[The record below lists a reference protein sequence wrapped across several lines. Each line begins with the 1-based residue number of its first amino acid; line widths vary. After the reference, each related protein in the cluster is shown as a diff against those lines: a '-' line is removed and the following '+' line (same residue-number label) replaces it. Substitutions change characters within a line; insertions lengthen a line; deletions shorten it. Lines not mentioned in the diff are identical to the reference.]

1 MRGGAKTLF
10 QARAIDMESKG
21 LNRRL
26 TEVSALAKPD
36 ARREIKRADG
46 AGPFVLSNE
55 NRAAHLHDR
64 VSQALAEADAVRT
77 IAERLGAL
85 AVIETPLR
93 VFISGCRPGDGAS
106 TMAAALAIDL
116 SDRLGVRTAL
126 VDANLKHPSLKRMF
140 PNAAWQPW
148 DPVHGD
154 TQQNAPI
161 ERPRLEFRSLANQGT
176 GSLGLDLAE
185 RFTNLLGRYAVSVV
199 DAGVARLDA
208 RMLQL
213 ARPTDPILLVV
224 RYGRTERQELVNT
237 VRALRAAN
245 RSVGGVI
252 LNDVTDPVRKF
263 LRRLIRR

>member
-1 MRGGAKTLF
+1 MGV
-10 QARAIDMESKG
+10 
-21 LNRRL
+21 NRRL
-26 TEVSALAKPD
+26 SDVTALVKPD
-36 ARREIKRADG
+36 ARRELKRGDG
-46 AGPFVLSNE
+46 TDPFLLPSQ
-55 NRAAHLHDR
+55 NRGSSHLHDR

-106 TMAAALAIDL
+106 TLASALAIDL
-116 SDRLGVRTAL
+116 SDRLGIRTAL

-148 DPVHGD
+148 DPVLGGVA
-154 TQQNAPI
+154 QSAPV
-161 ERPRLEFRSLANQGT
+161 ERPRLEFRSLATQGT
-176 GSLGLDLAE
+176 GSLGQDLVE
-185 RFTNLLGRYAVSVV
+185 RFTNLLGGYAVSVV

-213 ARPTDPILLVV
+213 ARPKDPILLVV

-237 VRALRAAN
+237 VKALLAAN
-245 RSVGGVI
+245 RSVAGVI
-252 LNDVTDPVRKF
+252 LNDATDPVGKF